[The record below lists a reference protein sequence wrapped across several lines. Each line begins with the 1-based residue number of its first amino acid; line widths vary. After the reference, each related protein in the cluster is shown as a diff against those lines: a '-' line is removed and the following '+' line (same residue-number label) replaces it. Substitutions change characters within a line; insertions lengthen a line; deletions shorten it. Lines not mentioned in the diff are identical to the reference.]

1 MLIAQRRRPNA
12 NPARRQHGGFL
23 QHLRRQQGGFL
34 QHLRRQQGVF
44 LIEALLGILIFSLG
58 ILALIGMQAAA
69 ISAQSDARYRIEAA
83 NIAEK
88 MSNNIALNVD
98 RSSTT
103 NLQTSLNLFA
113 HNSGGSNCAFTGTAS
128 ADALVTAWVT
138 EVRAAG
144 SGLPG
149 ATTAMQQILVDTS
162 ATGFNRVTITV
173 CWLPPRAAAASRHT
187 VVSFV
192 N

>member
-12 NPARRQHGGFL
+12 NPARRQH
-23 QHLRRQQGGFL
+23 GGFL

-113 HNSGGSNCAFTGTAS
+113 HNSGGSNCAFTGAAS

-173 CWLPPRAAAASRHT
+173 CWLPCISRSVPVGSMT
-187 VVSFV
+187 SRPPMVLRFGGQLGV
-192 N
+192 